1 MVGQPVWS
9 YTFSQKRQVKT
20 LASAAYVKTSTG
32 ERIEID
38 QRHLYQRLLIMGVG
52 EIPLVDLPQYELC
65 SFPTF
70 LLDNQLFMRS
80 RDKAERIH
88 HLVKLVPECI
98 VSSLPKGLQDVIDGA
113 GLLHK
118 FLWPKH
124 YTYTLICAIYTLHIT
139 RGYDIALV
147 VFDGYHG
154 PSTEDEAHRKRTGND
169 VGASV
174 SVTLEM
180 RLTMSKKKFLS
191 SERNKQALINLL
203 SQEMSKAGISV
214 AHPEGDAD
222 YKICMMACA
231 SAVRQ
236 PTAVV
241 AEDTDVFQLLTHQ
254 RKRKL
259 TGLHDSYSSWHQYIC
274 RFLFGL
280 STFFRSFTLV

>member
-70 LLDNQLFMRS
+70 LFDNQLFMS
-80 RDKAERIH
+80 SGDKAERIH

-98 VSSLPKGLQDVIDGA
+98 VSSLPQDVIDGA

-118 FLWPKH
+118 FLWPNH
-124 YTYTLICAIYTLHIT
+124 STYTLICAIYTLHIT
-139 RGYDIALV
+139 PGYDIALV

-169 VGASV
+169 VGTSV
-174 SVTLEM
+174 SVSLEM

-191 SERNKQALINLL
+191 NERNKQALNLL

-214 AHPEGDAD
+214 ARRRCRLQNLYDGVCFRGQA
-222 YKICMMACA
+222 
-231 SAVRQ
+231 
-236 PTAVV
+236 
-241 AEDTDVFQLLTHQ
+241 TH
-254 RKRKL
+254 
-259 TGLHDSYSSWHQYIC
+259 SC
-274 RFLFGL
+274 CC
-280 STFFRSFTLV
+280 